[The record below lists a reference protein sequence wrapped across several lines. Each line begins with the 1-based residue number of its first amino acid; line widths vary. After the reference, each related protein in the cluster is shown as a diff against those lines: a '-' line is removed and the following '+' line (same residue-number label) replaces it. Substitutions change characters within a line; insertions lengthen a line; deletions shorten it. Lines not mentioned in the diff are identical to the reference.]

1 MSSQRGVDS
10 VTVASLALME
20 KRGVP
25 NLFDKTRAHFAFSD
39 QEVAAIFQA
48 GRICTYDTG
57 KSILDKDAVGDSMYI
72 LLEGEVEVALGF
84 QESFR
89 LSGAGEYF
97 GELSFIDPEH
107 KRSASVRAIARCRLC
122 SLDQS
127 AIDALSVTHPRTL
140 MTLIRR
146 TCAFLIEYEEQLIER
161 LTRKN
166 QELEQSY
173 DFLRRT
179 RQELNYQELLA
190 QTDELTGLYNRRCFT
205 AQLAKAVKWI
215 AGSGRPVGVVMIDL
229 DRFKPVNDRLGHAAG
244 DQVLRQ
250 VAEIIKQDVGAD
262 HLPCRLGGDE
272 FAVLLSNMGREEVEQ
287 RAELIRSGI
296 EAMAPAQQTELRVTA
311 SLGIAV
317 YQDGDSEQ
325 TLVQR
330 ADRNL
335 YRGKA
340 LGRNRVVWD
349 DTR

>member
-1 MSSQRGVDS
+1 
-10 VTVASLALME
+10 VA
-20 KRGVP
+20 
-25 NLFDKTRAHFAFSD
+25 NLFDDTRGYLAFSE
-39 QEVAAIFQA
+39 QEVAAILQA
-48 GRICTYDTG
+48 GRSCVYRAGET
-57 KSILDKDAVGDSMYI
+57 ILDKDAVGDSMYI
-72 LLEGEVEVALGF
+72 LIEGEVEVELGF

-89 LSGAGEYF
+89 LGERGDYF
-97 GELSFIDPEH
+97 GELSFLDPAH
-107 KRSASVRAIARCRLC
+107 KRSATVRATSGSRLC

-127 AIDALSVTHPRTL
+127 AIDQLSDTHPRTL

-146 TCAFLIEYEEQLIER
+146 TCAFLIEAEEQLIDS

-190 QTDELTGLYNRRCFT
+190 QTDELTGLYNRRCFG

-215 AGSGRPVGVVMIDL
+215 GANGRPVGVVLIDL
-229 DRFKPVNDRLGHAAG
+229 DDFKPINDRLGHSAG
-244 DQVLRQ
+244 DEVLGQ
-250 VAEIIKQDVGAD
+250 VAEIIKQDVGAN

-272 FAVLLSNMGREEVEQ
+272 FAVLLTNMRPDEVEQ
-287 RAELIRSGI
+287 RAEAIRAGVQ
-296 EAMAPAQQTELRVTA
+296 AMAPVQQTELRVTA

-317 YQDGDSEQ
+317 YRDGDSVE
-325 TLVQR
+325 TLLKR

-335 YRGKA
+335 YLSKE

-349 DTR
+349 DGPESPLPARG